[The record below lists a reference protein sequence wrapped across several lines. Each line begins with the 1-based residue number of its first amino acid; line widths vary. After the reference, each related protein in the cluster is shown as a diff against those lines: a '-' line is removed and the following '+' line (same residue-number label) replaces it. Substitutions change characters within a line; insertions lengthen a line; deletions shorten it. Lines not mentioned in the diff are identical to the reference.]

1 MGVSMCFW
9 VRIDVNCGE
18 WDADTDTWVVGV
30 WGYRRDVEGV
40 KYGGNSTLYVA

>member
-1 MGVSMCFW
+1 MCFW

-18 WDADTDTWVVGV
+18 WDEDTDTWVVGV